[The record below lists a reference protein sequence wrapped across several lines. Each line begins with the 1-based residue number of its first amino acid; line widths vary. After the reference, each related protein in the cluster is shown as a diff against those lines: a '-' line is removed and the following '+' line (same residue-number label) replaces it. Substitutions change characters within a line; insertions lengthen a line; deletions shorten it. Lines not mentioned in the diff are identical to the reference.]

1 MTYFAQ
7 LWRNESDSW
16 NDSDVWLNSFT
27 LQKPMDARRLA
38 ELVSARTGLST
49 AEVLRAMAAAKDAP
63 ESALLIELAEDLA
76 AEEI

>member
-1 MTYFAQ
+1 VARRERQ
-7 LWRNESDSW
+7 
-16 NDSDVWLNSFT
+16 NDTDVWLNWFT

-49 AEVLRAMAAAKDAP
+49 AEVLRAMAALPDAP